1 MAAGMTTTNFPVAAL
16 GPLVGGSCVWAASYC
31 ANIDRAFCTIDV
43 LALALP
49 VFVAAVVPQPGS
61 IPARARIAIAT
72 AGRLLTFGLTIC
84 LAKWSRYLV
93 DITPHGIAV
102 GLRTC
107 QGEVVP
113 STAGLK
119 P

>member
-1 MAAGMTTTNFPVAAL
+1 MALAAAIEPFASLALPSYAMAAGMTTTNFPVAAL

-84 LAKWSRYLV
+84 LRPPSGL
-93 DITPHGIAV
+93 DI
-102 GLRTC
+102 
-107 QGEVVP
+107 
-113 STAGLK
+113 
-119 P
+119 